1 MSKKEFVEKVLSEF
15 LSECYDEVLGAA
27 YEKNGADEVVT
38 LNFADATL
46 IRVDVLNMSKRKLA
60 NEVINAVEYWV

>member
-1 MSKKEFVEKVLSEF
+1 MSKKEFVEKVLSPF
-15 LSECYDEVLGAA
+15 LSECYDEVLGAT
-27 YEKNGADEVVT
+27 YERSGAVEIVT

-46 IRVDVLNMSKRKLA
+46 IRVDVLNMSKKKLA